1 MTDRRSN
8 DSLHLIKKQVKV
20 IEEINSYLF
29 KTEALIN
36 LGIHA
41 NFLELSKS
49 AIYEYLSIMKEFVSL
64 AISNIEVLDSILSI
78 TE

>member
-1 MTDRRSN
+1 MTDSSLN
-8 DSLHLIKKQVKV
+8 DSLLLIKKQVKV

-36 LGIHA
+36 LGMYA

-49 AIYEYLSIMKEFVSL
+49 SIYEYVSIMKDFVSL
-64 AISNIEVLDSILSI
+64 AISNIEVLDSILSK
-78 TE
+78 